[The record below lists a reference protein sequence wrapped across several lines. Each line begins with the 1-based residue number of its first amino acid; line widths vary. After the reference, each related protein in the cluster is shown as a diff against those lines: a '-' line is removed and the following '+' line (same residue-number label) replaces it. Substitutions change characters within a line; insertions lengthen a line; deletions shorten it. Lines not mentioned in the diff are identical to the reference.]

1 MNNFDYQT
9 LTKNLKYSI
18 FSLYTVFS
26 FYLIGFFLFSFSV
39 EVIVIKSIKSNG
51 FVWNNMN
58 LIWIF
63 GLIIMFVAFVW
74 NIVVYYQTLKLQ
86 KQVIPYF
93 DKIVILNKYLRK
105 WKHRIKA
112 NKNNNWW
119 FLNIFNIL
127 VWLKSIKKN
136 IDYIHAHQNNFNNN
150 KDKLQTIV
158 EKYYEQINMKNK
170 QK

>member
-1 MNNFDYQT
+1 MDNFYYQT
-9 LTKNLKYSI
+9 LIKNLRYSI
-18 FSLYTVFS
+18 SWLYTVFS
-26 FYLIGFFLFSFSV
+26 FYLIGFLLFIFSV
-39 EVIVIKSIKSNG
+39 EIVVIKSIKSNG

-63 GLIIMFVAFVW
+63 GLIIMFIAFVL

-105 WKHRIKA
+105 WKQKVKEH
-112 NKNNNWW
+112 KNNNWW

-127 VWLKSIKKN
+127 VWLKSFKKN
-136 IDYIHAHQNNFNNN
+136 IDYIHALQINFNNN
-150 KDKLQTIV
+150 IDKLQTIV
-158 EKYYEQINMKNK
+158 EKYYEQINTKNK